1 MVAKSKLSDIQFSE
15 DTRLALLEQSIDHLN
30 ATLMRFETRFDQI
43 DAKFN
48 QMDGKFNQMDG
59 KFNQMDVK
67 FGQMDVKFGQMDAKF
82 EKLDS
87 RIDSNFKW
95 LLSIMIAGFGSVLGI
110 IAHVQH
116 WI

>member
-67 FGQMDVKFGQMDAKF
+67 FGQMDAKF

>member
-1 MVAKSKLSDIQFSE
+1 MVAKNKHSDNQFSE
-15 DTRLALLEQSIDHLN
+15 DTRLALLEQSINHLN
-30 ATLMRFETRFDQI
+30 STLMRFENRFDQI

-48 QMDGKFNQMDG
+48 QMDS
-59 KFNQMDVK
+59 
-67 FGQMDVKFGQMDAKF
+67 KF

-95 LLSIMIAGFGSVLGI
+95 LLSIIIAGFGSTLGI